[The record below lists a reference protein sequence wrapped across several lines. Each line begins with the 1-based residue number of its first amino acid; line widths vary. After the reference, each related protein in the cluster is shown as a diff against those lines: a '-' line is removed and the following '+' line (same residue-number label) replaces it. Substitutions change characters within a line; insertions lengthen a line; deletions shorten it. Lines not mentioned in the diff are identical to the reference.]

1 MWILYFSYP
10 RCNFQAA
17 HAMLL
22 KSLTKIRCQVDQ
34 QGQMSDAA
42 ALKILNRLNTEMEAT
57 QTTKHRSAQKWL
69 NKAMKGSEN

>member
-42 ALKILNRLNTEMEAT
+42 ALKILNRLNTEMEASHTDNET
-57 QTTKHRSAQKWL
+57 QKCTEVAKQSNERQ
-69 NKAMKGSEN
+69 